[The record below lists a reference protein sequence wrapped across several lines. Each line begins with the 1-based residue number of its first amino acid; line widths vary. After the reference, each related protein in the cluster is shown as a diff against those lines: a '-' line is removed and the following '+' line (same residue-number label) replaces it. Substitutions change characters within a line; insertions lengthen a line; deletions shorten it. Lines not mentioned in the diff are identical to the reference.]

1 MSYHL
6 QYSTL
11 VSNALKLR
19 AENTDNP
26 EFYLD
31 HVNKTIL
38 FLPSPYSDC
47 VSTVNIDPTTGE
59 IKNTQV
65 GYGDNMDLDAFITI
79 MQRNLVRLSTRDFYI
94 AEESLGDFY
103 KVVDMTPPIL
113 LENLN
118 DITFK
123 EQFYFDRESEIFLQ
137 VWYAKGEYCVQSVY
151 YGNQQWDITDKL
163 SKLLAKYRVPSKE
176 THMGVMAK
184 NQSGAI
190 TLHVFDVNYDEIDLS
205 FHYGEDF
212 IDFHEK
218 VVDSLTNK
226 HRGVVL
232 MHGLPGTGK
241 SNYIKYL
248 ASLVP
253 DKQFIYVPLTYISF
267 LGSPDAVSFLSRH
280 TNSIF
285 VIEDCEQYIKSRA
298 GGSGSAVA
306 DILNLSDGIL
316 SDLAKCQIICTFNSN
331 IGEVD
336 KALLREG
343 RLIGEH
349 YFDKITVD
357 GEKMTLAEYFNQ
369 DTKAVRKVQEKPKF
383 GFI

>member
-1 MSYHL
+1 
-6 QYSTL
+6 
-11 VSNALKLR
+11 
-19 AENTDNP
+19 
-26 EFYLD
+26 
-31 HVNKTIL
+31 
-38 FLPSPYSDC
+38 
-47 VSTVNIDPTTGE
+47 
-59 IKNTQV
+59 
-65 GYGDNMDLDAFITI
+65 
-79 MQRNLVRLSTRDFYI
+79 
-94 AEESLGDFY
+94 
-103 KVVDMTPPIL
+103 
-113 LENLN
+113 
-118 DITFK
+118 
-123 EQFYFDRESEIFLQ
+123 
-137 VWYAKGEYCVQSVY
+137 
-151 YGNQQWDITDKL
+151 
-163 SKLLAKYRVPSKE
+163 
-176 THMGVMAK
+176 
-184 NQSGAI
+184 
-190 TLHVFDVNYDEIDLS
+190 
-205 FHYGEDF
+205 
-212 IDFHEK
+212 
-218 VVDSLTNK
+218 VDSLTNK

-253 DKQFIYVPLTYISF
+253 DKQFIYVPLTYIAF

-285 VIEDCEQYIKSRA
+285 VIEDCEQYIKSRD

-357 GEKMTLAEYFNQ
+357 GEEMTLAEYFNQ
-369 DTKAVRKVQEKPKF
+369 DSKAVRKVQEKPKF